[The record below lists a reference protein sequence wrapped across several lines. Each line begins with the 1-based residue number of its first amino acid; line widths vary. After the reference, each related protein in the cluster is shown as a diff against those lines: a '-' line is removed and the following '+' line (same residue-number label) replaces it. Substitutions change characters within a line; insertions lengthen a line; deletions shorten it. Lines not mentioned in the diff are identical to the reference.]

1 MDLFYSN
8 FDKDSR
14 LITINQTDSKHI
26 TKAFRKK
33 IGDIIKITNG
43 KGSICDAVIVENGRE
58 IKGIWS

>member
-33 IGDIIKITNG
+33 N
-43 KGSICDAVIVENGRE
+43 R
-58 IKGIWS
+58 